1 MERMERVMLME
12 GDGDGE
18 EREGEGD
25 GEGTVFVGR
34 GVGCWG
40 GVYVGQG

>member
-1 MERMERVMLME
+1 MLME

-18 EREGEGD
+18 EKEGEGD

-34 GVGCWG
+34 GVEGWG
-40 GVYVGQG
+40 GVYVGQR